1 MSYPVLIAGSNY
13 VKVDVRNMGNNFG
26 PPDNMPVFYQGPA
39 YSGQEFTGIEG
50 GRLCARREAIP
61 GNPNS
66 PYTNQWFCASGFTD
80 TEVGEPVTTTF

>member
-39 YSGQEFTGIEG
+39 YSGK
-50 GRLCARREAIP
+50 
-61 GNPNS
+61 NS
-66 PYTNQWFCASGFTD
+66 RGSKEEDFVHAEKRYPETLILRTLTSGFVPLD
-80 TEVGEPVTTTF
+80 LQIQKLESL